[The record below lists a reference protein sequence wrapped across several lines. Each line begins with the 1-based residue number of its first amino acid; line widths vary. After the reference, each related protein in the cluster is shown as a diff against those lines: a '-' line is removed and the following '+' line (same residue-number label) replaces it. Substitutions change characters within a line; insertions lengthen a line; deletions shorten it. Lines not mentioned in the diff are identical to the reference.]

1 MSVFCDKKLVMWTVH
16 ERHCYLVCVRPQ
28 CSVSSLLTGL
38 YKYSYL
44 HTHDDNLQTKDT
56 LLHASDSLATYLHT
70 HDDNL
75 QTKDTL
81 LHASDSLAMYL
92 YDTTEICFDAVRPAL
107 KPSPPRQL
115 VPRYH
120 DRRRRRRT

>member
-56 LLHASDSLATYLHT
+56 LLHASDSLA
-70 HDDNL
+70 
-75 QTKDTL
+75 
-81 LHASDSLAMYL
+81 MYL